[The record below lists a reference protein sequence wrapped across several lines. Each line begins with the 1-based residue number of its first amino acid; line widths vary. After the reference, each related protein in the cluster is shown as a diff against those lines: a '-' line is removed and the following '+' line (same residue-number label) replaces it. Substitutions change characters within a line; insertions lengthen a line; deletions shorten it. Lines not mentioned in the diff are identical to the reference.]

1 MQKTKFKYED
11 LANMLSKDKLIIF
24 LFHGVI
30 NKHKDSVRNY
40 SSKHLEKD
48 FFANAIKLLSKK
60 GNSLSMDDVKNH
72 IENKMRFPKYSYS
85 ITFDDCFE
93 NNISIA
99 EPILY

>member
-60 GNSLSMDDVKNH
+60 EIHYQWMMSKTTLK
-72 IENKMRFPKYSYS
+72 IK
-85 ITFDDCFE
+85 
-93 NNISIA
+93 
-99 EPILY
+99 

>member
-48 FFANAIKLLSKK
+48 FFANSIKL
-60 GNSLSMDDVKNH
+60 
-72 IENKMRFPKYSYS
+72 I
-85 ITFDDCFE
+85 
-93 NNISIA
+93 
-99 EPILY
+99 